1 MFNLKEIDQRIM
13 NYLTVKKPQLGRF
26 YLLPKIHKRTINVAG
41 RPVIS
46 NNGTATERI
55 SSFLDFHLKNI
66 IPTIPHI
73 LEDTRDFLYRIEQL
87 QNILE
92 GTFLVC
98 FDVVGLYPHI
108 PHDEGLQIMKKY
120 LDKRE
125 DQSVTSENLYKLA
138 EIVLKHNY
146 FEFGQDV
153 YQQILGTAIG
163 TKFAPPYANIFMA
176 GLEEEIFKNPKFKPF
191 LWLRYLD
198 DIFCLWTEVV
208 DKLKEFFNY
217 LNELHPSIKF
227 TIGYS
232 EKKIN
237 FLDVLVTKS
246 DSGEK
251 LCSSLYTKPTDTYQY
266 LHGTSCHRAVYK
278 NSIAYGE
285 AIRLKRICSDENDLQ
300 RNLVSLESWLV
311 NKSYRAEKV
320 RPAIQKIN
328 LIDRANLL
336 IKKSKH
342 QENYLLF
349 TQH

>member
-1 MFNLKEIDQRIM
+1 MNDNEIVIKLADKGSADVILSKHHYSLEASNQLRDTNGYFKSNSNTLQKVNGEIKSVLRDMFNLKEIDQKIM

-26 YLLPKIHKRTINVAG
+26 YLLPKIHKRTINVPG

-163 TKFAPPYANIFMA
+163 TKFTPPYAKIFMA
-176 GLEEEIFKNPKFKPF
+176 GLEEEIFKNSKFTPF

-208 DKLKEFFNY
+208 DKLKGFFSY
-217 LNELHPSIKF
+217 LNEFHPSIKF
-227 TIGYS
+227 TVEYS
-232 EKKIN
+232 ENQIN
-237 FLDVLVTKS
+237 FLDVVVT
-246 DSGEK
+246 
-251 LCSSLYTKPTDTYQY
+251 
-266 LHGTSCHRAVYK
+266 
-278 NSIAYGE
+278 
-285 AIRLKRICSDENDLQ
+285 
-300 RNLVSLESWLV
+300 
-311 NKSYRAEKV
+311 
-320 RPAIQKIN
+320 N
-328 LIDRANLL
+328 LIQVKNWAQVSILNPQTHTSTYTLHHVIEQCTKTRLL
-336 IKKSKH
+336 MGK
-342 QENYLLF
+342 QLD
-349 TQH
+349 

>member
-1 MFNLKEIDQRIM
+1 M
-13 NYLTVKKPQLGRF
+13 
-26 YLLPKIHKRTINVAG
+26 
-41 RPVIS
+41 
-46 NNGTATERI
+46 
-55 SSFLDFHLKNI
+55 
-66 IPTIPHI
+66 
-73 LEDTRDFLYRIEQL
+73 
-87 QNILE
+87 
-92 GTFLVC
+92 
-98 FDVVGLYPHI
+98 
-108 PHDEGLQIMKKY
+108 
-120 LDKRE
+120 
-125 DQSVTSENLYKLA
+125 
-138 EIVLKHNY
+138 
-146 FEFGQDV
+146 
-153 YQQILGTAIG
+153 
-163 TKFAPPYANIFMA
+163 
-176 GLEEEIFKNPKFKPF
+176 
-191 LWLRYLD
+191 D

-237 FLDVLVTKS
+237 FLDVPVTKS

-251 LCSSLYTKPTDTYQY
+251 LCSILYTKPTDTYQY

-278 NSIAYGE
+278 NSIAYGQ

-311 NKSYRAEKV
+311 NKSYRAEKA
-320 RPAIQKIN
+320 RPAIQKTN